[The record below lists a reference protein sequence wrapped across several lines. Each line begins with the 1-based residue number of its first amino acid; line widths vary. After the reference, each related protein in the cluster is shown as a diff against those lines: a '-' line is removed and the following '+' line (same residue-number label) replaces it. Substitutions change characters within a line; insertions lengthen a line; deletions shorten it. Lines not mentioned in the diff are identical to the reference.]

1 MRRKIPSTA
10 ALAAFEAAARHGS
23 FTRAADEL
31 AVTQSAI
38 CRQIATLESFTGVKL
53 FRRSKRGVLL
63 TDAGAQYSRSVRAR
77 LDDVERDTL
86 DLMAR
91 GGAGGTLELA
101 VVPTFAS
108 RWLLPRLPDF
118 ARRHPGITL
127 NLHSRIRPF
136 LFEGSEL
143 DAALHA
149 GQSPWPGTDQVAL
162 MREALVAVAAPALLG
177 TGRKRLKPADVAR
190 LPLLQMATRPQDW
203 RQWFDAQGVDAPG
216 ALAGPR
222 MDLFSMI
229 TEAAIRGLGA
239 ALVPRLLIEDE
250 LRSGQLAVLVDT
262 AHDSGRVYSLIFPE
276 AKAELPALLA
286 LKAWLLEQAAPY
298 SRTDTTRRKALP

>member
-38 CRQIATLESFTGVKL
+38 CRQIAGLESFTGVKL

-63 TDAGAQYSRSVRAR
+63 TDAGAQYGRSVRAR
-77 LDDVERDTL
+77 LDDMERDTL

-149 GQSPWPGTDQVAL
+149 GQAPWPGTDSVAL
-162 MREALVAVAAPALLG
+162 MREALVAVAAPALLA
-177 TGRKRLKPADVAR
+177 GRKRLKPVDVAR
-190 LPLLQMATRPQDW
+190 LPLLQMATRPHAW
-203 RQWFDAQGVDAPG
+203 RAWFDSAGVDAPG

-229 TEAAIRGLGA
+229 TEAAVRGLGA

-250 LRSGQLAVLVDT
+250 LRSGRLVALADH
-262 AHDSGRVYSLIFPE
+262 AHESDRVYSLIFPE
-276 AKAELPALLA
+276 AKAELPALVA

-298 SRTDTTRRKALP
+298 STAALARRKPRA